1 MKRKNHLN
9 PSFIRQFLTIT
20 LLAAASLLFTNSL
33 KAQTTIANVYPDGNY
48 QFEPSP
54 SLTFTAASAA
64 GINPTNI
71 TVQLTI
77 TSLQTGNSFINVLTT
92 ANGLTV
98 GGTPTNPSVSAPLSS
113 NTLYVAVI
121 KVKDNSGASASSSV
135 TFDTISGYTFEAEDF
150 DYTSNG
156 VTGLF
161 VDNPQTNAYAGLVG
175 TEGVDYY
182 NNSVGSG
189 GANYRPQGLE
199 TEGAGDLPR
208 RQYATGKQD
217 YDVGYNNGG
226 EFGNYTR
233 HYPPGVYNVFL
244 RGSGGNGPQ
253 TDAASLTVSAGTA
266 SLSGASTGTGS
277 SPFQFSVAGLGW
289 QTYTWCP
296 LKDSAGNLAQLTVPD
311 DGTASTITATIDH
324 GNCNEN
330 FYLLVPVN
338 TNVAVSTV
346 TITNV
351 YPDGAWQFEATNAL
365 VFTAFSS
372 VNINPAYDVLVILT
386 GTNLVTGAG
395 SVTTYTTANGLVISG
410 SSTSTSI
417 TATIP
422 LATNSVYTAVIQVND
437 ANGIPTSFTEKFDT
451 IVPTYTFEG
460 EDFNYG
466 GGNFFDNPQTNAYAG
481 LDGQS
486 GIDFNNNTAG
496 ISGNAG
502 YNRLGLPGESA
513 NDVPRKTH
521 VGEQDYDLGNT
532 SGGNW
537 GDYSR
542 TYPAGVYNIFVR
554 YASGNSGTTADAG
567 NISLVTSDPTQSGQ
581 SVQQLGKYTTSG
593 TGSWQTY
600 AWAPVINAGGSLARF
615 VADGTVKTLRLTFDG
630 AGHNVNYILLLPAN
644 LSINP
649 PPYVS
654 AFEPDGT
661 GLFQSTNELA
671 FVANSSV
678 GLAKSNIV
686 VNLNGVNV
694 SGLTISGSSTAW
706 NVSYSVKTNALYT
719 AVITLTDSAGS
730 TKYTNT
736 FNTFSANNYQWE
748 AEDYDYTGGQYYD
761 NPQVG
766 SYAGQGGTVNVD
778 LLEADPNAFS
788 RGYAYRAANG
798 VDFPDTQSGD
808 LPRTQFTTAGV
819 TDYSIGSFGVGS
831 FANYTRHYPA
841 GSYTVVG
848 RFAEGAAP
856 SSATLSILTGGYGT
870 TAQTTNFIGTFNVAL
885 GGWSSWEWT
894 PLVDTNGNPAQF
906 ILDGTQQTLQL
917 GGGLNSQPEVNVN
930 FFQLVPITPKPTLT
944 AVVAGGNIIVS
955 LPTVAGYSYQV
966 LYKVNLT
973 DATWT
978 PLGSALSGNGSV
990 QSVSAPASGHSRFYQ
1005 VLVQ

>member
-1 MKRKNHLN
+1 MMMMLAMAC
-9 PSFIRQFLTIT
+9 IFLAN
-20 LLAAASLLFTNSL
+20 AAQ
-33 KAQTTIANVYPDGNY
+33 AQTTIANIYPDGKY

-54 SLTFTAASAA
+54 TLSFTAASSA

-77 TSLQTGNSFINVLTT
+77 TSLQTGNSFINVLTS

-98 GGTPTNPSVSAPLSS
+98 GGTLTNPSVSAPLSS

-121 KVKDNSGASASSSV
+121 KVTDNGGSSASSTVS
-135 TFDTISGYTFEAEDF
+135 FDTISGYTFEAEDF
-150 DYTSNG
+150 DYTSNSI
-156 VTGLF
+156 TGLF
-161 VDNPQTNAYAGLVG
+161 ADNPQTNAYAGLAS
-175 TEGVDYY
+175 TEGVDCY

-233 HYPPGVYNVFL
+233 HYPAGVYNVFL

-253 TDAASLTVSAGTA
+253 TDAASMTVSGSA

-311 DGTASTITATIDH
+311 DGTASTITVTIDH

-338 TNVAVSTV
+338 TNVPVSTV

-365 VFTAFSS
+365 VFTASSS

-395 SVTTYTTANGLVISG
+395 SVTTYTTANGLVISA
-410 SSTSTSI
+410 SSTSTNI
-417 TATIP
+417 TATVP

-451 IVPTYTFEG
+451 VTPAYTFEG

-466 GGNFFDNPQTNAYAG
+466 GGNFFDNPQTNAYYG
-481 LDGQS
+481 YDGVSQV
-486 GIDFNNNTAG
+486 DFNNNTSG

-521 VGEQDYDLGNT
+521 VGDQDYDLGNT

-542 TYPAGVYNIFVR
+542 TYPAGVYNIFIR
-554 YASGNSGTTADAG
+554 YSSGNGGTTADAG

-581 SVQQLGKYTTSG
+581 SIQQLGKYTTSA
-593 TGSWQTY
+593 TGGWQTY
-600 AWAPVINAGGSLARF
+600 TWAPVINAGGSLARF

-630 AGHNVNYILLLPAN
+630 AGHNVNYIMLLPAN

-654 AFEPDGT
+654 AFAPDGT
-661 GLFQSTNELA
+661 GLFQLTNELA

-686 VNLNGVNV
+686 VNLNGANV

-706 NVSYSVKTNALYT
+706 NVSYPVKSNALYT
-719 AVITLTDSAGS
+719 AIITLTDTAGS

-748 AEDYDYTGGQYYD
+748 AEDYDYAGGQYYD

-766 SYAGQGGTVNVD
+766 SYAGLGGTVNVD
-778 LLEADPNAFS
+778 LLEADPNAFG
-788 RGYAYRAANG
+788 RGYAYRVDNG

-808 LPRTQFTTAGV
+808 LARAQFTAAGA
-819 TDYSIGSFGVGS
+819 TDFSIGSFGPGS

-848 RFAEGAAP
+848 RFAEGAAI
-856 SSATLSILTGGYGT
+856 SSATLSVLTGGYGT
-870 TAQTTNFIGTFNVAL
+870 TAQTTNFLGTFNVAL
-885 GGWSSWEWT
+885 GGWSSWEYA
-894 PLVDTNGNPAQF
+894 PLVDTNGNPVRF
-906 ILDGTQQTLQL
+906 TLDGTQQTLQL
-917 GGGLNSQPEVNVN
+917 GGSPLNSSPEVNVN
-930 FFQLVPITPKPTLT
+930 FFMLVPVTPTPKL
-944 AVVAGGNIIVS
+944 AASVGGGNINIS
-955 LPTVAGYSYQV
+955 FPTVTGYSYQV

-978 PLGSALSGNGSV
+978 ALGGALSGNGSV
-990 QSVSAPASGHSRFYQ
+990 QSVSDPASGHSRFYQ

>member
-1 MKRKNHLN
+1 MKRKIHIKT
-9 PSFIRQFLTIT
+9 SFIRQLLIIT
-20 LLAAASLLFTNSL
+20 LLAAACLWFTNAAR
-33 KAQTTIANVYPDGNY
+33 AQTTIANIYPDGKY

-54 SLTFTAASAA
+54 TLSFTAASSA

-71 TVQLTI
+71 SVQLTI
-77 TSLQTGNSFINVLTT
+77 TSLQTGNSFINVLTS

-98 GGTPTNPSVSAPLSS
+98 GGTLTNPSVSAPLGS
-113 NTLYVAVI
+113 NTIYKAVI
-121 KVKDNSGASASSSV
+121 TVTDNNDSSASSTVS
-135 TFDTISGYTFEAEDF
+135 FDTINGYTFEAEDF

-161 VDNPQTNAYAGLVG
+161 IDNPQTNAYAGLAG

-182 NNSVGSG
+182 NNSLGSG
-189 GANYRPQGLE
+189 SASYRPQGLE
-199 TEGAGDLPR
+199 TEGAGDVPR
-208 RQYATGKQD
+208 RQYATGLSD

-233 HYPPGVYNVFL
+233 TYPPGVYNVFL

-253 TDAASLTVSAGTA
+253 SDAASLTVSAGTA
-266 SLSGASTGTGS
+266 FLSGASTGTGT

-296 LKDSAGNLAQLTVPD
+296 LKDSAGNLAELTVPA
-311 DGTASTITATIDH
+311 DGTASTLTVTIDH

-338 TNVAVSTV
+338 TNVPVSTV

-365 VFTAFSS
+365 VFTASSS

-395 SVTTYTTANGLVISG
+395 SVTTYTTANGLVVSS
-410 SSTSTSI
+410 SSTSTNI
-417 TATIP
+417 IATIP
-422 LATNSVYTAVIQVND
+422 LTSNSVYTAVIQVND

-451 IVPTYTFEG
+451 VTPAYTFEG

-466 GGNFFDNPQTNAYAG
+466 GGSFIDNPQTNAYSG
-481 LDGQS
+481 LDGVA
-486 GIDFNNNTAG
+486 GVDFNNNTAG

-521 VGEQDYDLGNT
+521 VGDQDYDLGNT

-542 TYPAGVYNIFVR
+542 TYPAGVYNVFIR
-554 YASGNSGTTADAG
+554 YSSGNSGTTPDAG

-581 SVQQLGKYTTSG
+581 TIQQLGKYTTSG
-593 TGSWQTY
+593 TGGWQTY
-600 AWAPVINAGGSLARF
+600 TWAPVINAGGSLARF
-615 VADGTVKTLRLTFDG
+615 VADGTVKTLRLTMDG
-630 AGHNVNYILLLPAN
+630 AGHNVNYVMLLPAD
-644 LSINP
+644 LSVNP

-654 AFEPDGT
+654 AFTPDGT
-661 GLFQSTNELA
+661 GLFQPTNELA
-671 FVANSSV
+671 FIVNSSV
-678 GLAKSNIV
+678 GLATSNIV
-686 VNLNGVNV
+686 LNLNGVNV

-706 NVSYSVKTNALYT
+706 NVTYPVKTNALYT
-719 AVITLTDSAGS
+719 AIVTLSDSAGT

-736 FNTFSANNYQWE
+736 FNTFDPGDYQWE
-748 AEDYDYTGGQYYD
+748 AEDYDYSGGQFVENQLD
-761 NPQVG
+761 A
-766 SYAGQGGTVNVD
+766 YAGLGGTANID
-778 LLEADPNAFS
+778 LLESDNNAFS
-788 RGYAYRAANG
+788 RGYNYRAANG
-798 VDFPDTQSGD
+798 ADFPDTTSGD
-808 LPRTQFTTAGV
+808 LARAQFTAAGA
-819 TDYSIGSFGVGS
+819 TDYSIGSFGPGS
-831 FANYTRHYPA
+831 WANYTRHYPA
-841 GSYTVVG
+841 GSYTVAG

-856 SSATLSILTGGYGT
+856 SEATLTQIT
-870 TAQTTNFIGTFNVAL
+870 TATTNFLGTFYVAQ

-894 PLVDTNGNPAQF
+894 PLVDANGNPAQM
-906 ILDGTQQTLQL
+906 ILDGSQQILQM
-917 GGGLNSQPEVNVN
+917 GGSPANSQPEVNVN
-930 FFQLVPITPKPTLT
+930 FLMLVPITPTPKVAAKLSGHTVTVSFPT
-944 AVVAGGNIIVS
+944 A
-955 LPTVAGYSYQV
+955 AGYNYQV
-966 LYKVNLT
+966 QFKAHLT

-978 PLGSALSGNGSV
+978 SLGGSLPGNGST
-990 QSVSAPASGHSRFYQ
+990 QSVTDTNNGGTGFYR
-1005 VLVQ
+1005 VMVQ

>member
-1 MKRKNHLN
+1 MW
-9 PSFIRQFLTIT
+9 
-20 LLAAASLLFTNSL
+20 FTNSAR
-33 KAQTTIANVYPDGNY
+33 AQTTIANIYPDGLY
-48 QFEPSP
+48 QLEPSP
-54 SLTFTAASAA
+54 TLSFTAASAA

-71 TVQLTI
+71 IVQLTI

-92 ANGLTV
+92 ASGLTV
-98 GGTPTNPSVSAPLSS
+98 TGTPTNPSVSAPLAS

-121 KVKDNSGASASSSV
+121 KVTDNSGSSASSTVS
-135 TFDTISGYTFEAEDF
+135 FDTISGYTFEAEDF
-150 DYTSNG
+150 DFTSNSI
-156 VTGLF
+156 TAQF
-161 VDNPQTNAYAGLVG
+161 IDNPQTNAYAGLVG
-175 TEGVDYY
+175 TAGVDYY
-182 NNSVGSG
+182 NNSMGSG

-199 TEGAGDLPR
+199 TEGAGDVPR
-208 RQYATGKQD
+208 RQYATGLSD
-217 YDVGYNNGG
+217 YDVGFNNGG

-233 HYPPGVYNVFL
+233 HYPPGNYNVFL

-253 TDAASLTVSAGTA
+253 ADAASMTVSAGTA
-266 SLSGASTGTGS
+266 SLSGASTGTGT

-296 LKDSAGNLAQLTVPD
+296 LKDSAGNLALLSVPA
-311 DGTASTITATIDH
+311 DGTASTITVTIDH

-338 TNVAVSTV
+338 TNAPVSTV

-365 VFTAFSS
+365 VFSAASP
-372 VNINPAYDVLVILT
+372 VGINPNYDVLVILT
-386 GTNLVTGAG
+386 GTNLLTGAG
-395 SVTTYTTANGLVISG
+395 SVTTYTTASGLVISG
-410 SSTSTSI
+410 DSTATNI
-417 TATIP
+417 TATVP
-422 LATNSVYTAVIQVND
+422 LTSNSVYTAVIQVND

-451 IVPTYTFEG
+451 ITPAYTFEG

-466 GGNFFDNPQTNAYAG
+466 GGNFFDNPQTNAYYG
-481 LDGQS
+481 YDGVS
-486 GIDFNNNTAG
+486 EIDFNNNTAG

-502 YNRLGLPGESA
+502 YNRLGLPGENA

-521 VGEQDYDLGNT
+521 VGDQDYDLGNT

-542 TYPAGVYNIFVR
+542 TYPAGVYNLFVR
-554 YASGNSGTTADAG
+554 YSSGNGGTTADAG

-581 SVQQLGKYTTSG
+581 SIQQLGKYTTSG
-593 TGSWQTY
+593 TGGWQTY
-600 AWAPVINAGGSLARF
+600 TWAPVINAGGSLARL

-630 AGHNVNYILLLPAN
+630 AGHNVNYIMLLPAN

-654 AFEPDGT
+654 AFTPDGT
-661 GLFQSTNELA
+661 GLFQLTNQLA
-671 FVANSSV
+671 FIANSSV
-678 GLAKSNIV
+678 GLAKSNIL
-686 VNLNGVNV
+686 VNLNGANV
-694 SGLTISGSSTAW
+694 SGLTISGSSTEW
-706 NVSYSVKTNALYT
+706 NVSYPVKTNTLYT
-719 AVITLTDSAGS
+719 AIVTLTDTAGS

-766 SYAGQGGTVNVD
+766 SYAGLGATVNID
-778 LLEADPNAFS
+778 ALEADPNAFG
-788 RGYAYRAANG
+788 RGYNYRADNG

-808 LPRTQFTTAGV
+808 LPRAQFTAAGA
-819 TDYSIGSFGVGS
+819 TDYSIGSFGAGS

-848 RFAEGAAP
+848 RFAEGAAV

-870 TAQTTNFIGTFNVAL
+870 TAQTTNFLGTFNVAL

-894 PLVDTNGNPAQF
+894 PLVDTNGNPARI

-917 GGGLNSQPEVNVN
+917 GGGLSLQPEVNVN
-930 FFQLVPITPKPTLT
+930 FFQLVPITPVPTLT
-944 AVVAGGNIIVS
+944 AAVAGGNINVS
-955 LPTVAGYSYQV
+955 FPTVAGYSYQV

-973 DATWT
+973 DASWT

-990 QSVSAPASGHSRFYQ
+990 QSASDPAKGLSRFYQ
-1005 VLVQ
+1005 VFVQ